1 MQMWICSR
9 AGWTVK
15 LIQAIERLAKCRQLR
30 RRQHHSARVRVWR
43 RVSRGFCDRRVAG
56 ASQFLRVNLVDSN
69 VHVDV
74 IGVMADDAHSLVFS
88 VAQLAVE
95 PLLDES

>member
-1 MQMWICSR
+1 M
-9 AGWTVK
+9 
-15 LIQAIERLAKCRQLR
+15 
-30 RRQHHSARVRVWR
+30 
-43 RVSRGFCDRRVAG
+43 AG